1 MRGSAGATM
10 TGRRRLPVSL
20 VGAGL
25 SAAAVAAPL
34 LSNAG
39 FSLAAVMLTLFFS
52 PICHQDPA
60 RSFWL
65 FGGPIA
71 ACARCLGMYLG
82 AAAGAWLRAPQ
93 SVLLPV
99 VIVAGTLN
107 ALDVFTEAVG
117 LHGNWLASRFAFGLL
132 LGGSLGALVG
142 NWAARY
148 SER

>member
-10 TGRRRLPVSL
+10 TGRRRLPVAL

-52 PICHQDPA
+52 PICHQDPT

-65 FGGPIA
+65 LGAPIA
-71 ACARCLGMYLG
+71 VCARCLGIYLG
-82 AAAGAWLRAPQ
+82 AAAGAWLRVPQ
-93 SVLLPV
+93 RVLLPV
-99 VIVAGTLN
+99 VILAATVN
-107 ALDVFTEAVG
+107 ALDVFTEAIG
-117 LHGNWLASRFAFGLL
+117 LHGNWLATRFFFGLV

-142 NWAARY
+142 DRAARY